1 MDFFDLVR
9 TGTPQDVQVAISNGS
24 DMNAR
29 NSYDTTPLMFSS
41 LWEGGLKRVW
51 TIGDAGIVHD
61 TGAKFCSK

>member
-29 NSYDTTPLMFSS
+29 NSYDTTPLMFAARYNQNPEVITT
-41 LWEGGLKRVW
+41 LLNPR
-51 TIGDAGIVHD
+51 
-61 TGAKFCSK
+61 